1 MPLFLPWFLPVSTD
15 MPPPTRPPTPPGT
28 DQDSPDAL
36 QPARA
41 ALIAQVLRQ
50 LPGPGLHAL
59 PGLPGVSL
67 FRSDALSG
75 EVCGVYEPSVA
86 VILQGR
92 KRVSVGADT
101 LVYDA
106 QHFLITSLDLPAVAT
121 LLEASPERPFLAL
134 ALRLDLREV
143 AGLMLSGALP
153 PGPPDRAGGRAMATG
168 RLTPLLLE
176 AFGRLLALLDRP
188 EDIPVLAPLVQR
200 EIFYRLLVGEL
211 GPQLRRIAV
220 AGSQGHQ
227 VGRAIALLRERFA
240 EPLRVDELARAVRM
254 SPSTFHLHFK
264 ALTAMS
270 PLQYQKQLR
279 LAEARRLML
288 TEHLDA
294 AAAAYRVGYE
304 SPSQF
309 SREYSRRFGGPP
321 ARDIAGLRGTAPAP
335 LSP

>member
-1 MPLFLPWFLPVSTD
+1 
-15 MPPPTRPPTPPGT
+15 MPPPASPPARQETAADP
-28 DQDSPDAL
+28 L
-36 QPARA
+36 QPRRA
-41 ALIAQVLRQ
+41 ALVAQVLQ
-50 LPGPGLHAL
+50 WLPGEGLHAL
-59 PGLPGVSL
+59 PGLAGVSV
-67 FRSDALSG
+67 FRSDALTG

-92 KRVSVGADT
+92 KRVTVGADT

-121 LLEASPERPFLAL
+121 LLEASPERPFLAV

-153 PGPPDRAGGRAMATG
+153 PGPPDGSGGRAMATG
-168 RLTPLLLE
+168 RLTPALLD
-176 AFGRLLALLDRP
+176 AFGRLLGLLERP

-227 VGRAIALLRERFA
+227 VARAIALLRERFA
-240 EPLRVDELARAVRM
+240 EPLHIDELARSVQM

-321 ARDIAGLRGTAPAP
+321 ARDIAGLRGTVPAP
-335 LSP
+335 VAP